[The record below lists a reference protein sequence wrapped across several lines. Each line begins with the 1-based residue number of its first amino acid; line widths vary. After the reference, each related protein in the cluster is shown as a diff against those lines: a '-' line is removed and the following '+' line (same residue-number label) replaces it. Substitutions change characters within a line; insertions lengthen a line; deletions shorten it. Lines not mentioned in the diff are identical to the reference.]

1 MIAGIGAG
9 IAAAAAVG
17 QMIVAAVSLG
27 QQNSSGAETVWLGNR
42 DTAQKTNV
50 SFVQDRKLTEL
61 KQRLEKLQQALRE
74 HGYLDDGGASM
85 QSSQAKAQVQRIH
98 TIDDLR
104 KMEESLGERVEA
116 LTSGPEGRARKS
128 RFTKMM
134 EERGRRF
141 LYE

>member
-1 MIAGIGAG
+1 LANRT
-9 IAAAAAVG
+9 AAEQKRYG
-17 QMIVAAVSLG
+17 
-27 QQNSSGAETVWLGNR
+27 LGNR

-50 SFVQDRKLTEL
+50 SFVQDRELTEL
-61 KQRLEKLQQALRE
+61 NQRLEKLQQTLRE

-98 TIDDLR
+98 TVDDLR
-104 KMEESLGERVEA
+104 KMEETLEERVEA

-141 LYE
+141 LYG